1 MKKAKIIIDKDYQIS
16 EIDERLF
23 GSFIEHLGRAV
34 YTGIYEPD
42 HPTADEQ
49 GFRQDVIDLVKE
61 LHVPIVRYP
70 GGNFVS
76 GYNWTDGIGPK
87 DKRPTRLDYAWKSIE
102 TNQVGINEFADWC
115 KKSGSQAMAAVN
127 MGTGTEQEAG
137 YMIEYCNFPGG
148 TTWSDLRREHGYEQP
163 HDIKVWCIGNEMDG
177 DWQTCQMDAEAYG
190 RKARQTAKILKWV
203 DPSVELVAC
212 GSSTTL
218 QKTYPEWDRIVLEHV
233 YDDVEFLSLHR
244 YYENEGNLNDFL
256 ASSTDMS
263 DFIKTVTSIC
273 DYVKALRR
281 SKKKLM
287 LSFDEW
293 NVWYQKDQKE
303 HGYEVAPTLIEDQYS
318 MLDALVFGSMMCTLL
333 NHSDRVKMACLA
345 QLVNVIAPIM
355 TEKGGRALRQTTFYP
370 FRDVSNLARGKALK
384 LLTHCE
390 KFESER
396 YGIADTVQ
404 TAASYDEANGE
415 IILFVVNAD
424 QAEAQEITIDLRS
437 FGKVE
442 MIGRTVLHH
451 DDIYAKNTFDDP
463 FKVVPAEAE
472 IIKPAGDDP
481 IEVVV
486 PAMSWNVMR
495 FKCID

>member
-1 MKKAKIIIDKDYQIS
+1 MKNSRIIVDKDYQIAD
-16 EIDERLF
+16 IDERLF
-23 GSFIEHLGRAV
+23 GSFVEHLGRAV
-34 YTGIYEPD
+34 YSGIYEPD

-87 DKRPTRLDYAWKSIE
+87 DKRPVRLDYAWKSIE
-102 TNQVGINEFADWC
+102 TNQVGINEFSDWC
-115 KKSGSQAMAAVN
+115 RKAGSQVMAAVN
-127 MGTGTEQEAG
+127 MGTGSEQDAG

-148 TTWSDLRREHGYEQP
+148 TSWSDLRKQHGYDQP

-177 DWQTCQMDAEAYG
+177 DWQTCQLDAESYG

-233 YDDVEFLSLHR
+233 YNDVEYLSLHR

-263 DFIKTVTSIC
+263 EFIKTITSIC
-273 DYVKALRR
+273 DYVKAKNRT
-281 SKKKLM
+281 KKQLM

-293 NVWYQKDQKE
+293 NVWYQKDQKD
-303 HGYEVAPTLIEDQYS
+303 HGYEIAPTLIEDQYS
-318 MLDALVFGSMMCTLL
+318 MLDALVFGSMMCTLV

-355 TEKGGRALRQTTFYP
+355 TQKGGGALRQTTFYP
-370 FRDVSNLARGKALK
+370 FRDVSNLAKGRALQ
-384 LLTHCE
+384 LLTHCDT
-390 KFESER
+390 FESER
-396 YGIADTVQ
+396 YGTAKTLQ
-404 TAASYDEANGE
+404 SAASYDEATGE
-415 IILFVVNAD
+415 IVLFVVNVD
-424 QAEAQEITIDLRS
+424 QTEAHQLNIDLRS
-437 FGKVE
+437 FGNVE
-442 MIGRTVLHH
+442 MISRSILRH
-451 DDIYAKNTFDDP
+451 DDIYAKNTFEEP
-463 FKVVPAEAE
+463 FKVVPEELAVAAANGGSSFELA
-472 IIKPAGDDP
+472 I
-481 IEVVV
+481 
-486 PAMSWNVMR
+486 PAMSWNVMKFR
-495 FKCID
+495 CQG